1 MKMRRKVVISS
12 LTLLSALTLAGSI
25 SGTIAWY
32 QYSTRATIA
41 YTGTS
46 AHCSKLLQI
55 SSDNGTTW
63 GSDIKNADLPG
74 ASFAPI
80 TTGAQEKDAPL
91 WKKHK
96 TVPTYDEHGNSIGT
110 QDISSYFYAQPD
122 HGQGLYDNWLLASDS
137 SYAQFDILIKVKD
150 IDGKVKDD
158 NGNDVETNLE
168 NDVYLT
174 DLTIED
180 VNQASH
186 LDLANAVRV
195 HISTSYDDNNGT
207 TETKNFLFAKES
219 EELAVGGFLDVDEDG
234 NYDTVGY
241 EWDRHTCLY
250 GGGTVETVKDPATGE
265 IISETVTS
273 VPYQYSY
280 KANDS
285 TIFAQD
291 DDGILSGG
299 TPIGKTSATSG
310 NYLRVT
316 VTIWLEGWSSLLH
329 GVHGLQDTSIWDA
342 ESYVA
347 QNFNVGMTFGVQ
359 LHNDNE

>member
-1 MKMRRKVVISS
+1 MKMPRKVVISS
-12 LTLLSALTLAGSI
+12 LTLLSAFTLAGSI

-32 QYSTRATIA
+32 QYSTRATVA

-55 SSDNGTTW
+55 SCDDGTTW

-74 ASFAPI
+74 ATFVPI

-91 WKKHK
+91 WTKHK
-96 TVPTYDEHGNSIGT
+96 TITKYDDYGNPIGT
-110 QDISSYFYAQPD
+110 EDISSIFYGQPD
-122 HGQGLYDNWLLASDS
+122 HGQGLYSNWLLASDT

-150 IDGKVKDD
+150 IDG
-158 NGNDVETNLE
+158 NDTETNLA

-180 VNQASH
+180 VNTANN

-195 HISTSYDDNNGT
+195 HISTEYVDNGA
-207 TETKNFLFAKES
+207 TETKNFLFAKEA

-234 NYDTVGY
+234 EYDVVGY
-241 EWDRHTCLY
+241 EWERHTCIY
-250 GGGTVETVKDPATGE
+250 GAGTLVPATYDDEGNKLTDESVKD
-265 IISETVTS
+265 

-280 KANDS
+280 KTNDS
-285 TIFAQD
+285 TIIAQD
-291 DDGILSGG
+291 VDNVLSGG
-299 TPIGKTSATSG
+299 TPIGKTSATG
-310 NYLRVT
+310 GDYLKVT

>member
-12 LTLLSALTLAGSI
+12 LTLLSAFTLAGSI

-32 QYSTRATIA
+32 QYSTRATVA

-63 GSDIKNADLPG
+63 GSDIKNSELPG
-74 ASFAPI
+74 ATFAPV

-96 TVPTYDEHGNSIGT
+96 TETIYDEHGNVTGT
-110 QDISSYFYAQPD
+110 QDVSSLFYAQPD
-122 HGQGLYDNWLLASDS
+122 RGQGLYNNWLLASDS

-150 IDGKVKDD
+150 IDGKDT
-158 NGNDVETNLE
+158 ETNLQ

-180 VNQASH
+180 VNQTNP
-186 LDLANAVRV
+186 LDLVNAVRIHV
-195 HISTSYDDNNGT
+195 STEYKDNGA

-219 EELAVGGFLDVDEDG
+219 ESIAVGGFLDVDEDG
-234 NYDTVGY
+234 ELDQVGY
-241 EWDRHTCLY
+241 EWNRHTCLY
-250 GGGTVETVKDPATGE
+250 GDGTFIPATYDDEGNKLTE
-265 IISETVTS
+265 DSFS
-273 VPYQYSY
+273 DVPYQYSY
-280 KANDS
+280 RIDDS
-285 TIFAQD
+285 TIVAQD
-291 DDGILSGG
+291 IDNVLVGG
-299 TPIGKTSATSG
+299 TPIGKTSTSSSD
-310 NYLRVT
+310 YLKVT

-329 GVHGLQDTSIWDA
+329 GINNTQDTSIWDA

>member
-12 LTLLSALTLAGSI
+12 LTLLSAFTLAGSI
-25 SGTIAWY
+25 SSTIAWY
-32 QYSTRATIA
+32 QYSTRATAA

-55 SSDNGTTW
+55 SSDDGATW
-63 GSDIKNADLPG
+63 GSDIKNSELPG
-74 ASFAPI
+74 ATFVPI
-80 TTGAQEKDAPL
+80 TTGEQGKDAPL

-96 TVPTYDEHGNSIGT
+96 TETIYDEHGNATGT
-110 QDISSYFYAQPD
+110 QDVSSLFYAQPD
-122 HGQGLYDNWLLASDS
+122 RGQGLYDNWLLASDA

-150 IDGKVKDD
+150 IDG
-158 NGNDVETNLE
+158 NDAETNLA

-180 VNQASH
+180 VNTANN

-195 HISTSYDDNNGT
+195 HISTEYEDNGA

-219 EELAVGGFLDVDEDG
+219 EELVVGGFLDVDEDG
-234 NYDTVGY
+234 EYDVVGY
-241 EWDRHTCLY
+241 EWDRHTCIY
-250 GGGTVETVKDPATGE
+250 GAGTLVPATYDDEGNKLTDESVKD
-265 IISETVTS
+265 

-280 KANDS
+280 KANDPA
-285 TIFAQD
+285 IFAQD
-291 DDGILSGG
+291 VDNVLSGG
-299 TPIGKTSATSG
+299 TPIGKTSADS
-310 NYLRVT
+310 NYLKVT

-342 ESYVA
+342 DSYVA

>member
-12 LTLLSALTLAGSI
+12 LTLLSAFTLAGSI

-32 QYSTRATIA
+32 QYSTRATAA
-41 YTGTS
+41 YIGTS

-74 ASFAPI
+74 ASFVPI

-91 WKKHK
+91 WEKHK
-96 TVPTYDEHGNSIGT
+96 TETIYDEHGNKTGT
-110 QDISSYFYAQPD
+110 KDVSSLFYAQPD
-122 HGQGLYDNWLLASDS
+122 RGQGLYSNWLLASDS

-150 IDGKVKDD
+150 IDG
-158 NGNDVETNLE
+158 NDTETNLV

-180 VNQASH
+180 ANTANN

-195 HISTSYDDNNGT
+195 HVSTSYEDNGA
-207 TETKNFLFAKES
+207 TEVKNFLFAKES
-219 EELAVGGFLDVDEDG
+219 EETAVGGFLDVDEDG
-234 NYDTVGY
+234 SYDVVGY
-241 EWDRHTCLY
+241 EWERHTCLY
-250 GGGTVETVKDPATGE
+250 GDGTVEVERDPITNE

-273 VPYQYSY
+273 VPYQHSY

-299 TPIGKTSATSG
+299 TPIGKTSSANDSF
-310 NYLRVT
+310 LKVT
-316 VTIWLEGWSSLLH
+316 VTVWLEGWSSLLH

>member
-1 MKMRRKVVISS
+1 MKMPRKLVISS
-12 LTLLSALTLAGSI
+12 LTLLSAITLAGSI

-32 QYSTRATIA
+32 QYSTRATVA

-63 GSDIKNADLPG
+63 GSDIKNSELPG
-74 ASFAPI
+74 ATFVPI

-96 TVPTYDEHGNSIGT
+96 TETIYDEHGNQTGT
-110 QDISSYFYAQPD
+110 QDVSSLFYAQPD
-122 HGQGLYDNWLLASDS
+122 RGQGLYSNWLLASDS

-150 IDGKVKDD
+150 IDG
-158 NGNDVETNLE
+158 NDTETNLS

-180 VNQASH
+180 ANTANN

-195 HISTSYDDNNGT
+195 HISTSYEDNGA
-207 TETKNFLFAKES
+207 TETKNFLFAKEA

-234 NYDTVGY
+234 EYDVVGY
-241 EWDRHTCLY
+241 EWERHTCIY
-250 GGGTVETVKDPATGE
+250 GAGTLVPATYDDEGNKLTDESVKD
-265 IISETVTS
+265 I
-273 VPYQYSY
+273 PYQYSY

-285 TIFAQD
+285 SIFAQD

-299 TPIGKTSATSG
+299 TPIGKTSTSG
-310 NYLRVT
+310 SDYLKVT
-316 VTIWLEGWSSLLH
+316 VTVWLEGWSSLLH
-329 GVHGLQDTSIWDA
+329 GVNGLQDTSIWDA
-342 ESYVA
+342 ESYVS
-347 QNFNVGMTFGVQ
+347 QKFNVGMTFGVQ